1 MSEPSLSS
9 TPYADASLSL
19 LSLSI
24 AAANAE
30 PIEVPQ
36 DAAFDNDDY
45 HPWHVGCVEGAPLLR
60 NPTQGVAVHNGT
72 KHRRLSS
79 TGQARRRLSDARDA
93 ASRPSV
99 VGLHTGT
106 IALNSLASLSISSS
120 VSPPGPALPASSP
133 QAPTGPVSIPVHG
146 APVAR
151 RGVSSSVPVDDGFSV
166 FDSPPA
172 STESKPGVTSLVTRN
187 GKKRGTIFTCESC
200 SKIYRHP
207 SCLIKHRWEHTPHWR
222 EASKFLL
229 SKHQQ
234 VQLMEAAAILSH
246 LTPSASGGSSL
257 PDDRSLWPSY
267 LSGGTLPPPL
277 PAIDPTTQPISSS
290 VPSGPRIHDYALPST
305 SVSGITRLRAGII
318 AVPTEPG
325 SYSQQESGAPQS
337 FTTSYGSLGVES
349 LTFASSYQSSSA
361 GVIVPHPRTSG
372 SSDRWSPS
380 SDESEFVEVEADATP
395 SGGFSARGRF
405 TGEGDVSVKEE
416 EEEEGEWDGME
427 MEMEL

>member
-1 MSEPSLSS
+1 MQ
-9 TPYADASLSL
+9 YADPSLSL

-36 DAAFDNDDY
+36 ESAFDNDDY
-45 HPWHVGCVEGAPLLR
+45 HPWR
-60 NPTQGVAVHNGT
+60 GVAVHNGT

-99 VGLHTGT
+99 VGLHTAT
-106 IALNSLASLSISSS
+106 IALNSLASLSIS
-120 VSPPGPALPASSP
+120 
-133 QAPTGPVSIPVHG
+133 SIPVHG

-166 FDSPPA
+166 SGSPPA
-172 STESKPGVTSLVTRN
+172 SMESKPGVTGLVTRN

-200 SKIYRHP
+200 SKVYRHP

-277 PAIDPTTQPISSS
+277 PASDPTAEAVAQPISSS

-305 SVSGITRLRAGII
+305 SVSGITRLRPGII
-318 AVPTEPG
+318 AVPTEPE

-337 FTTSYGSLGVES
+337 YTTSYGSLGVES
-349 LTFASSYQSSSA
+349 LTFASSYQSSSM
-361 GVIVPHPRTSG
+361 GVIVRHPRTSG
-372 SSDRWSPS
+372 SSERWSPS

-405 TGEGDVSVKEE
+405 TGEGEVSVKEE